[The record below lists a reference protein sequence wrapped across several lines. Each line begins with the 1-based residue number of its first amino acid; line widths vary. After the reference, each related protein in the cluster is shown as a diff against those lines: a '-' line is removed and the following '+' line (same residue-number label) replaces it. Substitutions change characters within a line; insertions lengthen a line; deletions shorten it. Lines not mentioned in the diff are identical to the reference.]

1 MCCCCYCFSDAFRG
15 YLWFD
20 ADLWLVHLGGQWLLI
35 YLGDSIMSPY
45 LIKHKVNLDL
55 EF

>member
-1 MCCCCYCFSDAFRG
+1 MI
-15 YLWFD
+15 D
-20 ADLWLVHLGGQWLLI
+20 ADLWLVHLGGQWLLV
-35 YLGDSIMSPY
+35 YLGVRVDSIVVRIGVKCDSVVSPY